1 MDNDLINNQYNTKK
15 SKYLAKLEY
24 LHSEYF
30 TIKKCIDESLP
41 EFNKNLILICKDS
54 NNSNNNSDDKLCKEN
69 TVEYKVKI
77 PKQNDLDLDLD
88 LDLNNDEPDETS
100 KIITKLYYK
109 LSKYIH
115 PDKTNDSIKSAYFS
129 LCKQS
134 KESKILY
141 KLLLI
146 AKKFDIDF
154 NVTDKE
160 YSILDEEI
168 IMLNN
173 NINEIQL
180 NFVYQWLNE
189 SQPEKK
195 QLILLNYILKKN
207 L

>member
-1 MDNDLINNQYNTKK
+1 MDADLINNQYNTKK

-30 TIKKCIDESLP
+30 SIKKCIDESLP

-54 NNSNNNSDDKLCKEN
+54 NNSDDKIGKEN
-69 TVEYKVKI
+69 IVEYKVKI
-77 PKQNDLDLDLD
+77 PKQNDLDLD
-88 LDLNNDEPDETS
+88 NDEQDETY

-115 PDKTNDSIKSAYFS
+115 PDKTNDPIKSAFFS

-146 AKKFDIDF
+146 AKKLDIDF

-180 NFVYQWLNE
+180 NFVYQ
-189 SQPEKK
+189 
-195 QLILLNYILKKN
+195 
-207 L
+207 

>member
-1 MDNDLINNQYNTKK
+1 MDTDLINNQYNTKK

-41 EFNKNLILICKDS
+41 EFKRNLILICNDSKDRKDS
-54 NNSNNNSDDKLCKEN
+54 NDSDKDI
-69 TVEYKVKI
+69 VEHKVKI
-77 PKQNDLDLDLD
+77 PNQNDIDLKLESD
-88 LDLNNDEPDETS
+88 NDDQDETY

-115 PDKTNDSIKSAYFS
+115 PDKTNDKIKIAFFS

-154 NVTDKE
+154 NLTDKE

-168 IMLNN
+168 LMLNN

-180 NFVYQWLNE
+180 NYVYQWLNE
-189 SQPEKK
+189 YKPEKK
-195 QLILLNYILKKN
+195 QQILLNYILNKN

>member
-1 MDNDLINNQYNTKK
+1 MDTDLINNQYNTKK

-41 EFNKNLILICKDS
+41 EFKKNLILICNDSKDS
-54 NNSNNNSDDKLCKEN
+54 KDSDKD
-69 TVEYKVKI
+69 TVEHKVKI
-77 PKQNDLDLDLD
+77 PNQNDLELD
-88 LDLNNDEPDETS
+88 NDDQDETY

-115 PDKTNDSIKSAYFS
+115 PDKTNDQIKIAFFS

-154 NVTDKE
+154 NLTDKE

-168 IMLNN
+168 LMLNN
-173 NINEIQL
+173 NINEIQG
-180 NFVYQWLNE
+180 NYVYQWLNE

-195 QLILLNYILKKN
+195 QQILLNYILNKN

>member
-1 MDNDLINNQYNTKK
+1 MDTDLINNQYNSKK

-41 EFNKNLILICKDS
+41 EFKKNLILICNDS
-54 NNSNNNSDDKLCKEN
+54 NDSDKN
-69 TVEYKVKI
+69 IVEHKVKI
-77 PKQNDLDLDLD
+77 PNQNDLELELD
-88 LDLNNDEPDETS
+88 NDDQDETY

-115 PDKTNDSIKSAYFS
+115 PDKTNDKIKIAFFS

-154 NVTDKE
+154 NLTDKE

-168 IMLNN
+168 LMLNN
-173 NINEIQL
+173 NINEIQG
-180 NFVYQWLNE
+180 NYVYQWLNE

-195 QLILLNYILKKN
+195 QQILLNYILNKN